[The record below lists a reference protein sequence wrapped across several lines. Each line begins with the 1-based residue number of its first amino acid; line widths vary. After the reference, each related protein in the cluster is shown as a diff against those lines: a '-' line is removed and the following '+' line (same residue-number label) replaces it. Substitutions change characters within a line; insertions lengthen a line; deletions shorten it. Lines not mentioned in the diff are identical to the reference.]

1 MATPKQQTRSRDKEC
16 PSTPLSPSISSR
28 KDERDQLAN
37 LNNRMAAY
45 VEKVRSL
52 ETENSRLQIKVT
64 SYEETS
70 TREVTSLKAMY
81 EREISEAR
89 RLLDE
94 LSKEKAQLQIESN
107 SFREKWEIELNKAS
121 ALGHDNAVLEG
132 KLKDSN
138 SLLFSR
144 ENQLQCAKRE
154 REEAVE
160 EAETLRSKLND
171 IQVEL
176 EASQKAL
183 DTETLMR
190 VNFENKLQS
199 LKEELEFKEKL
210 YQEEVSEIRKRH
222 TLSVTE
228 IDEKVKGV
236 YESQFEV
243 ALIELRDQQNAD
255 LEQMKEDLEGQYSSK
270 IEELKKK
277 LDYVRKSTMKGSED
291 CKAAEMK
298 VERLQTTIKS
308 LQNKNNNLNNRVQ
321 DLEGQVA
328 TEREIRFSAV
338 LSIEQQRDEALQK
351 ITTMEKEY
359 LELMDLKIK
368 LDHEIGVYRKLL
380 EEEETRLNLSPSPHV
395 DGSDSK
401 RRSRR
406 KRKRVTT
413 QSELAQKAKKQEI
426 ASATY
431 SSETVITQKSVNVGE
446 DVLHQ
451 QDDPA
456 PEGNNSCSIM

>member
-1 MATPKQQTRSRDKEC
+1 M
-16 PSTPLSPSISSR
+16 
-28 KDERDQLAN
+28 N
-37 LNNRMAAY
+37 
-45 VEKVRSL
+45 
-52 ETENSRLQIKVT
+52 
-64 SYEETS
+64 
-70 TREVTSLKAMY
+70 VTSLKAMY